1 MCGSGELILP
11 SNEMQ
16 VSNNTNTNSR
26 SQKNMTSSMDLK
38 LRFKE
43 GISNAS
49 NFVNLFLI
57 M

>member
-49 NFVNLFLI
+49 NFVNLF
-57 M
+57 